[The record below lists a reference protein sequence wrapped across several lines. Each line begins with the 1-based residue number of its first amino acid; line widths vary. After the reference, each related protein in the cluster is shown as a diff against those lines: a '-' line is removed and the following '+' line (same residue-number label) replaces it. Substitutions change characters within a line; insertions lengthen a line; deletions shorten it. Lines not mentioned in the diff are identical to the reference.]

1 MLIKF
6 LTLTIN
12 FYLNKKQL
20 YETNQSK
27 LKTMKKVSFL
37 LLTIF
42 LLNGCAES
50 VALLGS
56 SVGGASSGKM
66 LQSSLN
72 SVVSYGV
79 KQHTGKTPFGHLL
92 AYAEE
97 KNPEKKKETCFSF
110 IESTRSEFCTIAK
123 KQMSLV
129 NTATK
134 EKVLEV
140 NTATKEKVLEIS
152 EKYPKTRDVVL
163 NKENDLLSSFFQKK
177 ESPRK
182 LAIAFQNKIK
192 NKGDSWPQSNKS
204 RP

>member
-1 MLIKF
+1 
-6 LTLTIN
+6 
-12 FYLNKKQL
+12 
-20 YETNQSK
+20 
-27 LKTMKKVSFL
+27 MKKVPFL
-37 LLTIF
+37 LLIIF

-72 SVVSYGV
+72 SVISYGV
-79 KQHTGKTPFGHLL
+79 KQHTGKTPLGHAL

-123 KQMSLV
+123 KQISLV
-129 NTATK
+129 NDA
-134 EKVLEV
+134 
-140 NTATKEKVLEIS
+140 AKEKVLEITK
-152 EKYPKTRDVVL
+152 KYPKTRDVVL
-163 NKENDLLSSFFQKK
+163 EKENDLINSFFKKK

-192 NKGDSWPQSNKS
+192 NMEDSWPQSNKS